1 MLYFLQDKKGQAGS
15 VFKLL
20 IGAVIGIAIIAII
33 VVIIQIASDQ
43 KTYLSEEVF
52 ANKITMAMKNP
63 TGSEYIV
70 DNLTFSPQK
79 VINKK
84 ALSEETGLG
93 ENCISLEIAESA
105 QSYIETDPN
114 KNYILFTKMATV
126 NVGVTCNLSTDDV
139 CDLKCNLKVYGKGN

>member
-1 MLYFLQDKKGQAGS
+1 MLNFLQDKKGQAGS

-33 VVIIQIASDQ
+33 VVIIQIMSDQ
-43 KTYLSEEVF
+43 KAYLSEEVF
-52 ANKITMAMKNP
+52 ANKISMAMKNP

-93 ENCISLEIAESA
+93 ENCINLQVKENA
-105 QSYIETDPN
+105 QSYTETGSN
-114 KNYILFTKMATV
+114 GNYILFKKLATV
-126 NVGVTCNLSTDDV
+126 SVGVSCSLSTDDA
-139 CDLKCNLKVYGKGN
+139 CDLFCNLTVYGK